1 MTITLD
7 AITLPADLEWIDE
20 YTWSPVK
27 NKKQISLA
35 GKLIIQEAAQLK
47 GREITLQG
55 GTEASW
61 VTRSTVDDLKAKAD
75 VADNQMTLVY
85 HGRSFTVAFNR
96 EGGKPVESRLIQRKA
111 DPQSDDFYSLT
122 LKLMEV

>member
-1 MTITLD
+1 MAITLD
-7 AITLPADLEWIDE
+7 AINLPADLEWIDE

-27 NKKQISLA
+27 NKSDISLA

-61 VTRSTVDDLKAKAD
+61 VTRAIVDALKAKAD
-75 VADNQMTLVY
+75 TADNQMTLSY
-85 HGRSFTVAFNR
+85 HGRNFTVAFNR
-96 EGGKPVESRLIQRKA
+96 ANGNPIDSRLIQRKA